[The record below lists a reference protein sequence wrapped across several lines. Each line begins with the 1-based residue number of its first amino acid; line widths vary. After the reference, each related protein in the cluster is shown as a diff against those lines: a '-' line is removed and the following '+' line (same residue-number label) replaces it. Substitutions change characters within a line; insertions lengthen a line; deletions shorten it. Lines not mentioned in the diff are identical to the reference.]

1 MSRIHEALKKAE
13 QERAATQGG
22 SLQPSFATTPV
33 ADSPVFAETP
43 AATVAPLAPAHPG
56 MPAFA
61 SPFSTDTLLARC
73 AQLEWNPDPTTMLFL
88 NGDDNARGT
97 EEYRTLRSRLYHLR
111 EKMPLK
117 KLLITSALPKEG
129 KSFTSS
135 NLAQVMVR
143 QHGRRA
149 LLIDAD
155 LRAPRLHTMLGT
167 TSDPGL
173 SDYLLGKNDEFSIMQ
188 RGPLEN
194 LFFIPSGTGAA
205 DPAELVGNGRLKLL
219 LQRVEP
225 LFDWII
231 IDSPPAVPVSDASV
245 LAKVCDGVLMVVR
258 SNATP
263 FDLARKARQEF
274 PDQALVGVVL
284 NGTTRGCVA
293 LRALLLR
300 VIPEEGNHDQGLGG
314 VRVDPAFQCLLPR
327 TNAGASSRGGPS
339 RGAFLSLDVVVAK
352 PGDELDSAQRP
363 RRVCED
369 RLCHGDRVAAFAR
382 FRPVRF
388 LQHGRQVGSD
398 LSPLH
403 GVGPGGI
410 FSGCSRPRL
419 STISCRV
426 ASFFP
431 GLSGVC
437 WF

>member
-13 QERAATQGG
+13 QERAAIRGDAAPT
-22 SLQPSFATTPV
+22 SVATTPV
-33 ADSPVFAETP
+33 ADPQEFAKTP
-43 AATVAPLAPAHPG
+43 SATVPAPSPSMAQAGLPTFG
-56 MPAFA
+56 
-61 SPFSTDTLLARC
+61 SPFSIDTLLARC
-73 AQLEWNPDPTTMLFL
+73 AQLEWKPDLGTMLFL
-88 NGDDNARGT
+88 NGDEGARGT
-97 EEYRTLRSRLYHLR
+97 EEFRTLRSRLYHLR

-205 DPAELVGNGRLKLL
+205 DPAELVGNGRLKVL
-219 LQRVEP
+219 LQRVES

-231 IDSPPAVPVSDASV
+231 IDSPPAIPVSDASV
-245 LAKVCDGVLMVVR
+245 LAKACDGVLMVVR
-258 SNATP
+258 SNSTP

-284 NGTTRGCVA
+284 NGTGEDALPYTRYYYESYQKKA
-293 LRALLLR
+293 
-300 VIPEEGNHDQGLGG
+300 
-314 VRVDPAFQCLLPR
+314 
-327 TNAGASSRGGPS
+327 T
-339 RGAFLSLDVVVAK
+339 
-352 PGDELDSAQRP
+352 
-363 RRVCED
+363 
-369 RLCHGDRVAAFAR
+369 
-382 FRPVRF
+382 
-388 LQHGRQVGSD
+388 
-398 LSPLH
+398 
-403 GVGPGGI
+403 
-410 FSGCSRPRL
+410 
-419 STISCRV
+419 TIKV
-426 ASFFP
+426 
-431 GLSGVC
+431 
-437 WF
+437 